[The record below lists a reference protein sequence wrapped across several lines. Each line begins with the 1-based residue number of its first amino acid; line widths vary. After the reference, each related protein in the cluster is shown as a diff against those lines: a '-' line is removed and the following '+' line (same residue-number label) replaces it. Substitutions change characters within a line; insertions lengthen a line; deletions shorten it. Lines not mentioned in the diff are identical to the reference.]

1 MGPRKV
7 EGQGEEDLLLFDTLL
22 VIAALHVPGEKF
34 VSIQNKSRFHGEGSL
49 VRITGLSCEDRR

>member
-1 MGPRKV
+1 M

-22 VIAALHVPGEKF
+22 VIAAVHVPGEKF

-49 VRITGLSCEDRR
+49 VRITGLSCEDSR